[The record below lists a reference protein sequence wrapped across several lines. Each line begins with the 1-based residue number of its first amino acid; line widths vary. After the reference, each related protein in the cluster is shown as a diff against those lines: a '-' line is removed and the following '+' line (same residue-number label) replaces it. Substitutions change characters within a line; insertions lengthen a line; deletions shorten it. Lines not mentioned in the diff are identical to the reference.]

1 MPSPKPSYSDF
12 WNDLAS
18 DLSLRRAAGLH
29 RQLALA
35 QPQTPRTI
43 ERNGISLVHFGS
55 NDYLS
60 LAWHPK
66 VREALADAARSPRVG
81 SVASPLIAGAATP
94 YQTLT
99 EALASWERTE
109 QAMVFSSG
117 YATNLG
123 TIAALATKD
132 DAILSDSL
140 NHACLIDG
148 CRLSRAAIHVFP
160 HADMDA
166 LHTLLLNHRHAYRR
180 VWVVTDTVFSM
191 DGDVAPVLEIQRL
204 CEQFDAMA
212 IADEAHASGVL
223 GECGRGVACGPGI
236 DAERWIRTGTLSKAL
251 GCSGGFVTGPA
262 LLIEWLT
269 QYARSWIYSTAP
281 PSAGLTAA
289 TRAVEL
295 ARDMDEERSQLAAK
309 SRALRDALRGLGF
322 ATRADTTPIVPIY
335 FQSPDEVL
343 AISRRLTESGFF
355 VPAIRPPTV
364 PKGTSMLR
372 VSLTAAHT
380 DSDLEELLEALKK
393 L

>member
-1 MPSPKPSYSDF
+1 VPIPKPAYSDF
-12 WNDLAS
+12 WRDLATEIS
-18 DLSLRRAAGLH
+18 HREAAGLK

-35 QPQTPRTI
+35 QPETPRTI
-43 ERNGISLVHFGS
+43 QRNGCSLVHFGS

-60 LAWHPK
+60 LAWHPE
-66 VREALADAARSPRVG
+66 VCAAFARAADAPRVG
-81 SVASPLIAGAATP
+81 AVASPLIAGAATP
-94 YQTLT
+94 YQSLT
-99 EALASWERTE
+99 ETLASWEQTE
-109 QAMVFSSG
+109 GAMVFSSG

-123 TIAALATKD
+123 TIAALATKN

-148 CRLSRAAIHVFP
+148 CRLSRAAIHVYP
-160 HADMDA
+160 HADMDE
-166 LHTLLLNHRHAYRR
+166 LRTLLQTQRHAYRR
-180 VWVVTDTVFSM
+180 ILVVTDTVFSM
-191 DGDVAPVLEIQRL
+191 DGDLAPVHEIQQL

-236 DAERWIRTGTLSKAL
+236 DPQRWIRTGTLSKAL

-269 QYARSWIYSTAP
+269 QHARSWIYSTAP
-281 PSAGLTAA
+281 PPAVLTAA

-295 ARDMDEERSQLAAK
+295 ARTMDRERSQLAAK

-380 DSDLEELLEALKK
+380 DSDLEGLLDALKK

>member
-1 MPSPKPSYSDF
+1 MDE
-12 WNDLAS
+12 
-18 DLSLRRAAGLH
+18 LR
-29 RQLALA
+29 
-35 QPQTPRTI
+35 
-43 ERNGISLVHFGS
+43 
-55 NDYLS
+55 
-60 LAWHPK
+60 
-66 VREALADAARSPRVG
+66 
-81 SVASPLIAGAATP
+81 
-94 YQTLT
+94 
-99 EALASWERTE
+99 
-109 QAMVFSSG
+109 
-117 YATNLG
+117 
-123 TIAALATKD
+123 
-132 DAILSDSL
+132 
-140 NHACLIDG
+140 
-148 CRLSRAAIHVFP
+148 
-160 HADMDA
+160 
-166 LHTLLLNHRHAYRR
+166 TLLQTQRHAYRR
-180 VWVVTDTVFSM
+180 ILVVTDTVFSM
-191 DGDVAPVLEIQRL
+191 DGDLAPVHEIQQL

-236 DAERWIRTGTLSKAL
+236 DPQRWIRTGTLSKAL

-269 QYARSWIYSTAP
+269 QHARSWIYSTAP
-281 PSAGLTAA
+281 PPAVLTAS

-295 ARDMDEERSQLAAK
+295 ARTMDRERSQLAAK

-380 DSDLEELLEALKK
+380 DSDLEGLLDALKK